1 MRKRTWE
8 RTAEAA
14 ALRGKG
20 REFSQ
25 GPRLSWG
32 RGFACIFLPGARM
45 RARLSLKKDS
55 RGECNWE
62 DRARKEEARQ
72 RAIRSAM
79 FLKWSSKA
87 AAGRRHLK
95 GKFYVLISATAR
107 YWERFFFPNETVR
120 IGSYVKY

>member
-1 MRKRTWE
+1 MRKGTWE
-8 RTAEAA
+8 RTAEAT

-45 RARLSLKKDS
+45 RARLSLKKPEDS
-55 RGECNWE
+55 RGECNVE

-72 RAIRSAM
+72 RVVR
-79 FLKWSSKA
+79 L
-87 AAGRRHLK
+87 RHVPEVE
-95 GKFYVLISATAR
+95 F
-107 YWERFFFPNETVR
+107 
-120 IGSYVKY
+120 